1 MKRREFLTG
10 AAGAA
15 AGAAAGYVAASR
27 ETAPAQTAAVR
38 ALRMVTSWPR
48 DFPLFAASAERL
60 AARIVQ
66 SSRGRLAVEV
76 RHAGEAVPPYEAFDA
91 VSAGVAELYHGCEAF
106 WRAKNPAFQFFA
118 SIPYG
123 LGAAELASWLTQGE
137 GQALWDELAQGF
149 NVKPFLAGHTG
160 IHAGGW
166 YTREIR
172 GVADLKGLRLRM
184 PDLGGEVLAR
194 LGAAIVPFP
203 AGDIVEALKSK
214 AIDGAEWYGPA
225 IDLAFGLH
233 RAARVYYLPA
243 AVDPGMALSCG
254 INRALWDGLDESA
267 RAAIADACAAEAEHT
282 HGAFLSENA
291 RAFEALV
298 REHGVRPRRLPE
310 PVVRAIGRMAET
322 VVREMAEADPAA
334 KKVHDSYMDFRAR
347 AVAWSQASEWTYL
360 GQRDQ
365 YR

>member
-1 MKRREFLTG
+1 MQRRDFLTG
-10 AAGAA
+10 AAGFA
-15 AGAAAGYVAASR
+15 AGAAAGYAAASPK
-27 ETAPAQTAAVR
+27 AGPAQPATVR
-38 ALRMVTSWPR
+38 SLRMVTSWPR

-60 AARIVQ
+60 AVRIAQ
-66 SSRGRLAVEV
+66 SSGGGLAVEV

-91 VSAGVAELYHGCEAF
+91 VSTGVAQLYHGCEAF

-123 LGAAELASWLTQGE
+123 LGAAEFASWLAHGE
-137 GQALWDELAQGF
+137 GQTLWDELAQGF
-149 NVKPFLAGHTG
+149 DVKPFLAGHTG

-166 YTREIR
+166 YAREIR
-172 GVADLKGLRLRM
+172 SAADLKGLRLRM
-184 PDLGGEVLAR
+184 PDLGGEILAR
-194 LGAAIVPFP
+194 LGAAIVPIP
-203 AGDIVEALKSK
+203 AGDVVEALKSK
-214 AIDGAEWYGPA
+214 IIDGAEWYGPA

-233 RAARVYYLPA
+233 RTARFYYVPA

-254 INRALWDGLDESA
+254 INRGLWDTLDEGA

-282 HGAFLSENA
+282 HGAFLAENA
-291 RAFEALV
+291 RAFETLV
-298 REHGVRPRRLPE
+298 REHGIQPRRLPD

-322 VVREMAEADPAA
+322 VVREMAEADAA
-334 KKVHDSYMDFRAR
+334 ARKIHASYMGFRAR
-347 AVAWSQASEWTYL
+347 AVAWSQVSEWAYL

>member
-1 MKRREFLTG
+1 MKRREFLSG
-10 AAGAA
+10 AAGLA
-15 AGAAAGYVAASR
+15 AGAAAGYAAASPNA
-27 ETAPAQTAAVR
+27 EPVQPATVR

-60 AARIVQ
+60 AARIAQ
-66 SSRGRLAVEV
+66 SSGGRLAVEV

-91 VSAGVAELYHGCEAF
+91 VSTGVAELYHGCEAY

-123 LGAAELASWLTQGE
+123 LGAAELSAWLAHGD
-137 GQALWDELAQGF
+137 GQALWDELAHGF

-160 IHAGGW
+160 IQAGGW
-166 YTREIR
+166 YAREIR
-172 GVADLKGLRLRM
+172 SAADLKGLRLRM
-184 PDLGGEVLAR
+184 PDLGGEILAR
-194 LGAAIVPFP
+194 LGAAIVPIP
-203 AGDIVEALKSK
+203 AGDVVEALTNKI
-214 AIDGAEWYGPA
+214 IDGAEWYGPA

-233 RAARVYYLPA
+233 RAARVYYVPA

-254 INRALWDGLDESA
+254 INRALWDGLDEGA
-267 RAAIADACAAEAEHT
+267 RAAIANACDAEAEHT
-282 HGAFLSENA
+282 HGAFLAENA
-291 RAFEALV
+291 RAFETMV
-298 REHGVRPRRLPE
+298 REHGVQPRRLPDS
-310 PVVRAIGRMAET
+310 VVRAVGRMAET

-334 KKVHDSYMDFRAR
+334 KAIHDSYMGFRTR
-347 AVAWSQASEWTYL
+347 AVAWSQASEWAYL